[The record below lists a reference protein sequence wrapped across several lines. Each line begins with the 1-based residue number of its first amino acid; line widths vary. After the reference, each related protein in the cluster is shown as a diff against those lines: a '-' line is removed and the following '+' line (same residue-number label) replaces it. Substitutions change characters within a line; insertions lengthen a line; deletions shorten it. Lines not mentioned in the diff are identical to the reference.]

1 MRYALCVAT
10 AHSAQRTAHSAQR
23 TYGVGA
29 VHTGR
34 YSHFTR
40 GNV

>member
-23 TYGVGA
+23 TAHGA
-29 VHTGR
+29 LTG
-34 YSHFTR
+34 
-40 GNV
+40 